1 MSNTKTRTI
10 VTPADLFLAAL
21 ALVSAAGADAQQRLQ
36 IDHSSGREIVNE
48 WDFGF
53 REIAAIDHQKG
64 LIYVV
69 DASEPLGVMAFS
81 LDDGALVGVYG
92 GTEGEGPGELQHM
105 VAVAAA
111 SDGVL
116 VSDHARVNHWSLA
129 GDLAGVWRPGPSIPS
144 ICNLMDE
151 PTVPLQGG
159 VLRRN
164 ADGTDVVLGTVKD
177 RNIVVGENMSA
188 AIAAARLV
196 MASHMACIGDV
207 AYVLDEHLTG
217 YSLDGRT
224 FAVPI
229 PAELAER
236 SQQIREAVRNSQGG
250 GFRYPYTGL
259 FDDGNGNLVVT
270 LWPSDVAG
278 AVIAPETGCH
288 SILLDTEP
296 QRASRRLAGI
306 YRDSVV
312 VFGNQTDVQM
322 IDGKRTTV
330 SYAGE
335 AFMIALRPLRPA
347 GGEPC
352 PAP

>member
-1 MSNTKTRTI
+1 
-10 VTPADLFLAAL
+10 
-21 ALVSAAGADAQQRLQ
+21 
-36 IDHSSGREIVNE
+36 
-48 WDFGF
+48 
-53 REIAAIDHQKG
+53 
-64 LIYVV
+64 
-69 DASEPLGVMAFS
+69 MAFS
-81 LDDGALVGVYG
+81 LDDGALVGTFG

-105 VAVAAA
+105 
-111 SDGVL
+111 
-116 VSDHARVNHWSLA
+116 
-129 GDLAGVWRPGPSIPS
+129 
-144 ICNLMDE
+144 
-151 PTVPLQGG
+151 
-159 VLRRN
+159 
-164 ADGTDVVLGTVKD
+164 
-177 RNIVVGENMSA
+177 SA
-188 AIAAARLV
+188 AIAAARLFS
-196 MASHMACIGDV
+196 ASQMACVGDV

-236 SQQIREAVRNSQGG
+236 SQQIREAVRNSRGG
-250 GFRYPYTGL
+250 GFRHPYSGL
-259 FDDGNGNLVVT
+259 FDDGNGNLVIT

-278 AVIAPETGCH
+278 AVIVPETGCH

-296 QRASRRLAGI
+296 QRMSRRLAGM

-330 SYAGE
+330 TYAGE
-335 AFMIALRPLRPA
+335 AFMIALRPLQPA